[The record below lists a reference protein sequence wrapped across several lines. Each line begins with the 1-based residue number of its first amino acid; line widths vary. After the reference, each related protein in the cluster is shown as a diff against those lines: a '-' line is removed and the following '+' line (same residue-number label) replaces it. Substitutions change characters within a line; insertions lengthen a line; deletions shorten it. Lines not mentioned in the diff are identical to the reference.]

1 MKFHP
6 QMALVVGERAVYR
19 ASRLLGE
26 RSIRLLTILNS
37 TPHFVCSLRTHPLRE
52 APPFTALSYT
62 WGDPF
67 APGASTSTAL
77 SGSWDNSYSPDA
89 SYSPRNTNAST
100 ECLFITVENTQFP
113 IRENLARALSS
124 LASRGLKGPFWI
136 DAICIDQNNAAE
148 RNSQVMLMGDIYAG
162 ANEVIV
168 WLGPESE
175 ADSGALRLHNEFMP
189 ALRAHLGDRSNDTSA
204 MRSLSLDRILQLG
217 ILADP
222 KLLEA
227 YSPFRRR
234 SWFGRAW
241 TFQEALLATNLRY
254 LYGKTFIE
262 RQDLDDLAL
271 YDLCSHPSVMVSAKE
286 AYSTP
291 YTSLRTLQM
300 LRNVFDLDPDVK
312 HKPATLRD
320 QSIVRDTLKRTRSLW
335 DFLPTTS
342 LNPTILEASTIR
354 SQYLLSFV
362 SILRYRQTTDLR
374 DKVYAVVGAINRL
387 LPSGCKADDFLVSY
401 EDNMTTEKLYFIFA
415 CWVLSRV
422 PQMTILSLVEDRSER
437 RLMGLPSWVPD
448 LSVTPEIHEL
458 IGQRLTLE
466 DTEGPT
472 AATLLLTRSVSGNK
486 LSALGAIIDIIEAI
500 DSVAITDVLSN
511 ESYSLR
517 SLLEFAFT
525 MPHHYCNGEHRVE
538 ALWRTLIANKD
549 LSSHARLSG
558 QSGRIAD
565 TDMALP
571 FWSFILEKL
580 CGIVWHIKNWPL
592 DTLPERSQKLG
603 TVVLPTIDS
612 FLEEHAHLLESL
624 VEACTI
630 DSSASADK
638 IPIPLVSDIV
648 TRLTMIAQQNFAS
661 RDGHIAEANASTTS
675 LDSAEHDPYRYIQ
688 SLQTQGRR
696 LYRTKRGF
704 IGLAPRSAQVGD
716 CICCLQAA
724 RVPFV
729 LRPLPRKEDRIG
741 LEFELVGEAYLHGMM
756 DKVERAVEDNADFAW
771 ETLVLV

>member
-1 MKFHP
+1 MST
-6 QMALVVGERAVYR
+6 RAVYA
-19 ASRLLGE
+19 ASRLLEE
-26 RSIRLLTILNS
+26 RSIRLLTISNS
-37 TPHFVCSLRTHPLRE
+37 RSHLVCSLRTHLLRD

-67 APGASTSTAL
+67 APSLPESL
-77 SGSWDNSYSPDA
+77 
-89 SYSPRNTNAST
+89 RNTNAPN
-100 ECLFITVENTQFP
+100 EDLFVAPGDTQFP
-113 IRENLARALSS
+113 IQENLARALSS
-124 LASRGLKGPFWI
+124 LTSQGVKGPLWI
-136 DAICIDQNNAAE
+136 DAICIDQNNPAE
-148 RNSQVMLMGDIYAG
+148 RSSQVVLMGDIYAG

-168 WLGPESE
+168 WLGPESA

-189 ALRAHLGDRSNDTSA
+189 ALRAHLGDRSKDTSA
-204 MRSLSLDRILQLG
+204 MRSLSLDRMLQLG

-254 LYGKTFIE
+254 LYGEHFIE
-262 RQDLDDLAL
+262 RQDLDDLAI
-271 YDLCSHPSVMVSAKE
+271 YDLCSHPSVMASAKE
-286 AYSTP
+286 GYSTP
-291 YTSLRTLQM
+291 YTSLRTLQV

-320 QSIVRDTLKRTRSLW
+320 QLIIRDTLKRTHSPW
-335 DFLPTTS
+335 DSLPTTS
-342 LNPTILEASTIR
+342 LIPSILNASTIR

-362 SILRYRQTTDLR
+362 SIMRYRQTTDLR

-387 LPSGCKADDFLVSY
+387 IPSRCTADHFLVSY
-401 EDNMTTEKLYFIFA
+401 EENMTTEKLYIDFA
-415 CWVLSRV
+415 CWILRRV

-437 RLMGLPSWVPD
+437 RLKGLPSWVPD

-458 IGQRLTLE
+458 ISQRLTLE
-466 DTEGPT
+466 DSEGPI
-472 AATLLLTRSVSGNK
+472 AASFLLTRSVSGNK
-486 LSALGAIIDIIEAI
+486 LSALGAIIDDIEAI
-500 DSVAITDVLSN
+500 DSVATTDAFSDQ
-511 ESYSLR
+511 SYSLQ

-525 MPHHYCNGEHRVE
+525 MPHQYFNGEHRVE

-558 QSGRIAD
+558 QSGRVAD

-571 FWSFILEKL
+571 FRSFILEKL
-580 CGIVWHIKNWPL
+580 CQIVWRIKNQPL
-592 DTLPERSQKLG
+592 DALPEGSKRLG

-612 FLEEHAHLLESL
+612 FLAEHGYLLESL
-624 VEACTI
+624 AEASTI
-630 DSSASADK
+630 ESSASADK
-638 IPIPLVSDIV
+638 IPVPLVSDIV
-648 TRLTMIAQQNFAS
+648 TRLTMIAQQNSAPH
-661 RDGHIAEANASTTS
+661 DGYIAEANASTIS
-675 LDSAEHDPYRYIQ
+675 LDSAENDSYRYIQ

-716 CICCLQAA
+716 SICCLQAA

-729 LRPLPRKEDRIG
+729 LRPLPSRKDHIG

-756 DKVERAVEDNADFAW
+756 DRVERAVEENADFAW
-771 ETLVLV
+771 KTLVLV

>member
-1 MKFHP
+1 MST
-6 QMALVVGERAVYR
+6 RAVYR
-19 ASRLLGE
+19 ASRLLEE
-26 RSIRLLTILNS
+26 RSIRLLTISNS
-37 TPHFVCSLRTHPLRE
+37 TPHFVCSLRTYLLQE

-62 WGDPF
+62 WEDPF
-67 APGASTSTAL
+67 APSA
-77 SGSWDNSYSPDA
+77 PD
-89 SYSPRNTNAST
+89 SPRNTNAPT
-100 ECLFITVENTQFP
+100 EDLFITLENTQFP

-124 LASRGLKGPFWI
+124 LTSQGLKGPFWI
-136 DAICIDQNNAAE
+136 DAICIDQNNTVE
-148 RNSQVMLMGDIYAG
+148 RSSQVMLMGDIYAG
-162 ANEVIV
+162 ADEVIV
-168 WLGPESE
+168 WLGPESA

-189 ALRAHLGDRSNDTSA
+189 ALRAHLGDRSKDTSA
-204 MRSLSLDRILQLG
+204 MRSLSLDRMLQLG

-222 KLLEA
+222 KILEA

-254 LYGKTFIE
+254 LYGKNFIE
-262 RQDLDDLAL
+262 RQDVDDLAI

-286 AYSTP
+286 GYSTP
-291 YTSLRTLQM
+291 YTSLRTLQI

-320 QSIVRDTLKRTRSLW
+320 QSIVRDTLKRTQSLW
-335 DFLPTTS
+335 DSLPTTS
-342 LNPTILEASTIR
+342 PTPSILNASTIR

-362 SILRYRQTTDLR
+362 SIMRYRQTTDLR

-387 LPSGCKADDFLVSY
+387 IPSRCRADDFSVSY
-401 EDNMTTEKLYFIFA
+401 EDNMTTKKLYLKFA

-437 RLMGLPSWVPD
+437 RLKELPSWVPD
-448 LSVTPEIHEL
+448 LSATPEIHEL

-466 DTEGPT
+466 DFEGPT
-472 AATLLLTRSVSGNK
+472 AASLLLTRSVSGNK
-486 LSALGAIIDIIEAI
+486 LSALGAIIDEIEAI
-500 DSVAITDVLSN
+500 DSVAITDALSN
-511 ESYSLR
+511 QSYSLQ

-525 MPHHYCNGEHRVE
+525 MPHQYFNGEHRIE
-538 ALWRTLIANKD
+538 ALWRTLITNKD

-558 QSGRIAD
+558 QSGRVAD
-565 TDMALP
+565 ADMALP
-571 FWSFILEKL
+571 FRSFILEKL
-580 CGIVWHIKNWPL
+580 CQIIWRIKNQPL
-592 DTLPERSQKLG
+592 DALPEGSRQLG

-612 FLEEHAHLLESL
+612 FLTEHSRLLESL
-624 VEACTI
+624 AEVSTL

-648 TRLTMIAQQNFAS
+648 TRLTMIAQQNFAPH
-661 RDGHIAEANASTTS
+661 DGHTAEAHTNTTS
-675 LDSAEHDPYRYIQ
+675 LNSAEHDPYRYIQ

-696 LYRTKRGF
+696 LYYTKRGF
-704 IGLAPRSAQVGD
+704 IGLAPRSAQVRD
-716 CICCLQAA
+716 RICCLQAA

-729 LRPLPRKEDRIG
+729 LRPLPQREGHIG

>member
-1 MKFHP
+1 MSGD
-6 QMALVVGERAVYR
+6 MSTRAVYR
-19 ASRLLGE
+19 ASRLLE
-26 RSIRLLTILNS
+26 EPSIRLLTISNS
-37 TPHFVCSLRTHPLRE
+37 VPPFVCSLRTHLLRE
-52 APPFTALSYT
+52 APPFIALSYT
-62 WGDPF
+62 WGDSLALG
-67 APGASTSTAL
+67 AP
-77 SGSWDNSYSPDA
+77 D
-89 SYSPRNTNAST
+89 SPRNTNAPT
-100 ECLFITVENTQFP
+100 EGLFVTLENTRFSIQ
-113 IRENLARALSS
+113 ENLARALSS
-124 LASRGLKGPFWI
+124 LTSHGLKGPLWI
-136 DAICIDQNNAAE
+136 DAICIDQNNPAE
-148 RNSQVMLMGDIYAG
+148 RNSQVMLMGDIYVS

-168 WLGPESE
+168 WLGPESA
-175 ADSGALRLHNEFMP
+175 ADNDALRLHNEFMP
-189 ALRAHLGDRSNDTSA
+189 ALRAHLGDRSKDTSA
-204 MRSLSLDRILQLG
+204 MRSLSLDRMLQLG

-234 SWFGRAW
+234 NWFGRAW

-262 RQDLDDLAL
+262 RQDLDDLAI

-286 AYSTP
+286 GYSTP

-312 HKPATLRD
+312 HKPPTLRD
-320 QSIVRDTLKRTRSLW
+320 QSIVREDLKRTQSLW
-335 DFLPTTS
+335 DSLPTTS
-342 LNPTILEASTIR
+342 LVPSILNASTIR

-362 SILRYRQTTDLR
+362 SIMRYRQTTDQR

-387 LPSGCKADDFLVSY
+387 IPSRCRADDFSVSY
-401 EDNMTTEKLYFIFA
+401 EDSMTKEKLYFKFA

-437 RLMGLPSWVPD
+437 LSKGLPSWVPD

-458 IGQRLTLE
+458 VGQRLTLE
-466 DTEGPT
+466 DFEGPT
-472 AATLLLTRSVSGNK
+472 AASLLLTRSVSGNK
-486 LSALGAIIDIIEAI
+486 LSALGAIIDSIETV
-500 DSVAITDVLSN
+500 DSVAITHVFSN
-511 ESYSLR
+511 QSYSLQ

-525 MPHHYCNGEHRVE
+525 MPHQYFNGEHRVE
-538 ALWRTLIANKD
+538 ALWRTLITNKD

-558 QSGRIAD
+558 QSGRVAD

-571 FWSFILEKL
+571 FRSFILEKL
-580 CGIVWHIKNWPL
+580 CRIVWRIKNQPL
-592 DTLPERSQKLG
+592 DALPEGSQQPG
-603 TVVLPTIDS
+603 TDVPTIDS
-612 FLEEHAHLLESL
+612 FLAEHGNLLESL
-624 VEACTI
+624 AETSI
-630 DSSASADK
+630 MDSSASADK

-648 TRLTMIAQQNFAS
+648 TRLTMIAKQTLTPP
-661 RDGHIAEANASTTS
+661 DGHTAAANASTTS

-704 IGLAPRSAQVGD
+704 IGLAPRSADAGD
-716 CICCLQAA
+716 RICCLQAA

-729 LRPLPRKEDRIG
+729 LRPLPRREGHIG
-741 LEFELVGEAYLHGMM
+741 LQFELVGEAYLHGMM

>member
-1 MKFHP
+1 MGDFP
-6 QMALVVGERAVYR
+6 IILGGMSTRAVYR
-19 ASRLLGE
+19 ASRLLE
-26 RSIRLLTILNS
+26 EDSIRLLTISNS
-37 TPHFVCSLRTHPLRE
+37 TPPFVCSLRTHLLRE

-67 APGASTSTAL
+67 AR
-77 SGSWDNSYSPDA
+77 SPPDSA
-89 SYSPRNTNAST
+89 RNTNTNALT
-100 ECLFITVENTQFP
+100 EHLFVTLENTQFQFP
-113 IRENLARALSS
+113 IQENLARALSS
-124 LASRGLKGPFWI
+124 FTSQGLKGPFWI
-136 DAICIDQNNAAE
+136 DAICIDQNKVAE

-162 ANEVIV
+162 AKEVIV
-168 WLGPESE
+168 WLGPESA

-189 ALRAHLGDRSNDTSA
+189 ALRAHLGDRSKDTSA
-204 MRSLSLDRILQLG
+204 MRSLSLDRLLQLG

-254 LYGKTFIE
+254 LYGQNFIE
-262 RQDLDDLAL
+262 RQDLDDLAI
-271 YDLCSHPSVMVSAKE
+271 YDLCSHPSVMTSAKE
-286 AYSTP
+286 EYSTP

-312 HKPATLRD
+312 HKPPTLRD
-320 QSIVRDTLKRTRSLW
+320 QSIVRDTLKRTQSLW
-335 DFLPTTS
+335 DPLPITS
-342 LNPTILEASTIR
+342 LIPSILNASTVR

-362 SILRYRQTTDLR
+362 SIMRYRQTTDQR

-387 LPSGCKADDFLVSY
+387 IPSRCRADDFSVSY
-401 EDNMTTEKLYFIFA
+401 EDDMTTEKLYYKFA

-437 RLMGLPSWVPD
+437 CLKGLPSWVPD

-458 IGQRLTLE
+458 VGQRLTLE
-466 DTEGPT
+466 DFEGPT
-472 AATLLLTRSVSGNK
+472 AASLLLTRSVSDNK
-486 LSALGAIIDIIEAI
+486 LSTLGAVIDDIEAI
-500 DSVAITDVLSN
+500 DSVAIADALSN
-511 ESYSLR
+511 QSYSLQ

-525 MPHHYCNGEHRVE
+525 MPHQYFNGEHRIE

-558 QSGRIAD
+558 QSGRIAG

-571 FWSFILEKL
+571 FRSFILEKL
-580 CGIVWHIKNWPL
+580 CRIVWRIKNQAL
-592 DTLPERSQKLG
+592 DALPEGSQQLG
-603 TVVLPTIDS
+603 AVALPTIDS
-612 FLEEHAHLLESL
+612 FLAEHGHLLESL
-624 VEACTI
+624 VEAPTI
-630 DSSASADK
+630 DSSPSADK

-648 TRLTMIAQQNFAS
+648 TRLTIIAKQNFTPH
-661 RDGHIAEANASTTS
+661 DGHTAEASASTTS

-704 IGLAPRSAQVGD
+704 IGLAPRSADVRD
-716 CICCLQAA
+716 RICCLQAA

-729 LRPLPRKEDRIG
+729 LRPLPRREGHIG
-741 LEFELVGEAYLHGMM
+741 LQFELVGEAYLHGMM

>member
-1 MKFHP
+1 MST
-6 QMALVVGERAVYR
+6 RAVYR
-19 ASRLLGE
+19 TSRLLEE
-26 RSIRLLTILNS
+26 RSIRLLTISNS
-37 TPHFVCSLRTHPLRE
+37 TPHFVGSLRTYPLRE

-67 APGASTSTAL
+67 APSAP
-77 SGSWDNSYSPDA
+77 DSPKI
-89 SYSPRNTNAST
+89 TNAPT
-100 ECLFITVENTQFP
+100 EDIFITLENTQFP

-124 LASRGLKGPFWI
+124 LDSQGLKGPLWI
-136 DAICIDQNNAAE
+136 DAICIDQSNPAE
-148 RNSQVMLMGDIYAG
+148 RSSQVMLMGDIYAG

-168 WLGPESE
+168 WLGPEST

-189 ALRAHLGDRSNDTSA
+189 ALRAHLGDRSKDTSA
-204 MRSLSLDRILQLG
+204 MRNLNLDTMLQLG

-262 RQDLDDLAL
+262 RQDLDDLAT
-271 YDLCSHPSVMVSAKE
+271 YDLCSHPSVMASAKE
-286 AYSTP
+286 GYSTP

-320 QSIVRDTLKRTRSLW
+320 QSIVRDTLKRPHSLW
-335 DFLPTTS
+335 GSLPTTS
-342 LNPTILEASTIR
+342 LIPSILNASTIR

-362 SILRYRQTTDLR
+362 SIMRYRQTTDPR

-387 LPSGCKADDFLVSY
+387 VPSRCRADDFSVSY
-401 EDNMTTEKLYFIFA
+401 EDNMTTEKVFTEFA

-437 RLMGLPSWVPD
+437 RLKGLPSWVPD

-458 IGQRLTLE
+458 VGQRLTLE
-466 DTEGPT
+466 DFEGPT
-472 AATLLLTRSVSGNK
+472 AASLLLTRSVSGNK
-486 LSALGAIIDIIEAI
+486 LSALGAIIDDIEAV
-500 DSVAITDVLSN
+500 DSVAITDALSN
-511 ESYSLR
+511 QSYSLR
-517 SLLEFAFT
+517 SFLEFAFT
-525 MPHHYCNGEHRVE
+525 MPHHYFNGEHRAE

-549 LSSHARLSG
+549 LSNHARLSG
-558 QSGRIAD
+558 QSGRVAD

-571 FWSFILEKL
+571 FRSFILEKL
-580 CGIVWHIKNWPL
+580 CRIVWCIKNQPL
-592 DTLPERSQKLG
+592 AASPEGSQQPG

-612 FLEEHAHLLESL
+612 FLAEHGHLLESL
-624 VEACTI
+624 VEAATV
-630 DSSASADK
+630 DSCAGSDK
-638 IPIPLVSDIV
+638 GPIPSVSDIV
-648 TRLTMIAQQNFAS
+648 TRLTMIAQQNSAPH
-661 RDGHIAEANASTTS
+661 DAHMAEANASTTS

-696 LYRTKRGF
+696 LYRTKQGF

-716 CICCLQAA
+716 RICCLQAA

-729 LRPLPRKEDRIG
+729 LRPLPRREGHLG

-756 DKVERAVEDNADFAW
+756 DKVEGAVEGNANFAW